1 MNYFQPLILREW
13 YEFRKHIISNL
24 LFWILTPI
32 ILHIFLAIPLSR
44 FISMDIRYL
53 NWSSRQL
60 EALLKSPI
68 SNLDLLS
75 INIARGMM
83 YGIGQFCFA
92 ILITSTLNH
101 EYLSIGSILIIS
113 FQMLTLIFHF
123 SVMGTFLGLLIS
135 NAMLL
140 TNISFFLFIFITMGL
155 GNFIPLENY
164 PNSYL
169 AVIENIPTTTAFA
182 NIKSVIIHSPFNWYG
197 FSFTLLGSIIL
208 FIITLISSHKI
219 FRKI

>member
-1 MNYFQPLILREW
+1 
-13 YEFRKHIISNL
+13 
-24 LFWILTPI
+24 
-32 ILHIFLAIPLSR
+32 
-44 FISMDIRYL
+44 
-53 NWSSRQL
+53 
-60 EALLKSPI
+60 
-68 SNLDLLS
+68 
-75 INIARGMM
+75 
-83 YGIGQFCFA
+83 
-92 ILITSTLNH
+92 
-101 EYLSIGSILIIS
+101 
-113 FQMLTLIFHF
+113 MLTLIFHF

-197 FSFTLLGSIIL
+197 FSFTLLGSNIL